1 MTVSV
6 MNTHTSDYLLK
17 ETTAA
22 SEHDFVWKR
31 KPSWG
36 FFDPDV
42 TVLLL
47 FCSIDF
53 DNLDSFLTS
62 LMRPVFFGWLE

>member
-1 MTVSV
+1 MTVF
-6 MNTHTSDYLLK
+6 SDEHSHERLPLLK

-36 FFDPDV
+36 YFDPDV
-42 TVLLL
+42 MLLL
-47 FCSIDF
+47 
-53 DNLDSFLTS
+53 LSF
-62 LMRPVFFGWLE
+62 